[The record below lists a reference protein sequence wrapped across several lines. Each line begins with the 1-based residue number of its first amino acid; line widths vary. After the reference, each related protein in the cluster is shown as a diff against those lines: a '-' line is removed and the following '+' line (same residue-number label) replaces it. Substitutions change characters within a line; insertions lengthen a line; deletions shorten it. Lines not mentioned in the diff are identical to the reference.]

1 MENEKKLNI
10 IGIIIKVIIIAPAL
24 IAGLLVMGSGV
35 NADSPVP
42 EQQTFMDSLS
52 FSAAM
57 NISFITIIAAVVLIL
72 AFFVILLVSR
82 PKTAIKSVLGIIVAA
97 LVFFILYGIGSSDTE
112 ESLQLAKGISASD
125 ATLDFT
131 QAGIYTA
138 LLGLVVCSVLA
149 FFMGFIV
156 KLIRN

>member
-10 IGIIIKVIIIAPAL
+10 IGIVIKVLIIAPAL
-24 IAGLLVMGSGV
+24 IAGLLVMSSGV

-42 EQQTFMDSLS
+42 KQQEFMDSLS

-72 AFFVILLVSR
+72 IFFALLLISR
-82 PKTAIKSVLGIIVAA
+82 PKTAIKSVLGIIAA
-97 LVFFILYGIGSSDTE
+97 AVVFFILYGIGSSDTE
-112 ESLQLAKGISASD
+112 QSLQLPKNISATD
-125 ATLDFT
+125 ATIDFT

-138 LLGLVVCSVLA
+138 LIALVICSILA

>member
-24 IAGLLVMGSGV
+24 IAGLMVMGSGV
-35 NADSPVP
+35 NADSALEVK
-42 EQQTFMDSLS
+42 QDFMNSLS

-72 AFFVILLVSR
+72 AFFALLLISR

-97 LVFFILYGIGSSDTE
+97 VVFFILYGIGSSDTE

-131 QAGIYTA
+131 QAGIFTA
-138 LLGLVVCSVLA
+138 LIALVVCSILA